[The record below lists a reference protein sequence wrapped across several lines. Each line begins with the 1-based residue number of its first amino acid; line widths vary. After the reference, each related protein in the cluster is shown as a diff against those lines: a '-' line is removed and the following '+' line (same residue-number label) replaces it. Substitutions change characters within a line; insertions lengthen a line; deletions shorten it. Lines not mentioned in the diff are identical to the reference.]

1 MEKQFIPYEQAL
13 ELKELG
19 FNEPCFAIWSGF
31 DENNFSATDTV
42 RLFSSKFSIDG
53 TQSNTLYINSTDNRV
68 SAPLWQQGINF
79 LLNKLNGHYCITFYK
94 DETGYITDNR
104 VDYLEYDFENFTEC
118 LKKLIEII
126 KRNTKSVGE

>member
-19 FNEPCFAIWSGF
+19 FNEPCFAFYGLSRDDYKTIRLSIF
-31 DENNFSATDTV
+31 QNLKTDYLSDVHHLDVTC
-42 RLFSSKFSIDG
+42 D
-53 TQSNTLYINSTDNRV
+53 
-68 SAPLWQQGINF
+68 APLWQQGINF

-118 LKKLIEII
+118 LKKLINII
-126 KRNTKSVGE
+126 K